1 MGFKDRMMK
10 IMIGRMS
17 KEEKLDMMDKMME
30 EFFSGFANEEKGEMM
45 MNMMPKMMS
54 QMMGGGGMA
63 GMMEGMFGA
72 GEEMETHMN
81 EMMEMCG
88 QMMAGHDGDFESQMM
103 NRCMEF
109 MKSRIEGEETGEESA
124 DK

>member
-10 IMIGRMS
+10 VMIGRMS
-17 KEEKLDMMDKMME
+17 KDEKLAMMDRMME
-30 EFFSGFANEEKGEMM
+30 EFFSGFVDDEKSEMM

-54 QMMGGGGMA
+54 QMMGNGGMA

-88 QMMAGHDGDFESQMM
+88 QMMEGHGGEFVGQMM

-109 MKSRIEGEETGEESA
+109 MKSRIEGGREAAE
-124 DK
+124 